1 MPILKNQWCCTFASI
16 WLLLAASLPAAEQ
29 AEPKREIS
37 QSAAY
42 RLKKLP
48 SQKGICIVLGL
59 PAEKQGSVLI
69 ELIRNSEFQIFF
81 QSDSATDVT
90 QVRQLAEKNGF
101 LGNRIFAEHGPFQS
115 LALASNLADVIFV
128 EKTAEQ
134 QVSQTELLRVLRP
147 QAIAYRADSELKKP
161 VPSGND
167 YWNHPYHRPDNNPQ
181 STDQNARAP
190 YRTQF
195 LADPKFSPMPEV
207 SVAAGGKVFKAF
219 GHIAHKENQN
229 AILNTLM
236 CINAFNGTILW
247 KRPLPEGFM
256 IHRNT
261 MIGTDDALYMADNE
275 SCKIIDSE
283 TGEIRDEIKIGKE
296 LADGPVWKWMGMQD
310 GVLYALIGS
319 EEVKVDTQKS
329 ARRGLGHWPWGMWK
343 GHDYSDPKQAF
354 GFGRTFVAINLAD
367 RKILW
372 NFQEKDYIDSR
383 GVCMKNNHIFYYC
396 PDKFLGCLNTE
407 TGKQLWKNNDEKL
420 LASIGSNQKA
430 QHYVTG
436 YATTTYLKCSD
447 DYLFFAGPQRLHLV
461 SASAADGYMLWEKEH
476 GNLQL
481 VLRKDGIY
489 AAGPKETGMKLDYA
503 TGEKLASLPTR
514 RACTRA
520 TGSVDSIFFRT
531 RGGTVRLETATDTAQ
546 HIAPMRPPCQDG
558 VIVSNGLLYWGPW
571 MCGCELSLYG
581 HICLGPEKN
590 SAASPQDNPPRRA
603 VFTDQLDSVEPLA
616 DHSATWPAFRG
627 DQHQS
632 STTQIPIPE
641 KTHSAWSAQ
650 VTKSALLTAPVI
662 AGNMI
667 FLADRS
673 GVIYAYDMQ
682 GKLLWK
688 QYTGGAIYYPPTVSK
703 DRLYAG
709 SADGRVYAF
718 AAKTGQPLWSFRVA
732 PEQRWIPVYG
742 KLISTWPVA
751 GGVVVQNDTLYAAAG
766 IAHFDGTHLV
776 SLDSITGE
784 LKQENNTSGVLSPT
798 VNSGI
803 SLQGSLYI
811 DEGELRFLA
820 GGVYEIARYDLQT
833 LKCLNT
839 PSTEV
844 QSQFRTAFYPYYP
857 EYGKYLS
864 IEHTLAD
871 RRELVH
877 DASYEGSVF
886 TNLTLKEALP
896 PGAPKEKKEVA
907 RWLSMRARRTGETF
921 KRKNLWEDQ
930 QQRRFTSFIV
940 SPEVLLTAG
949 HPDEQPEA
957 PFLTAINIEQGT
969 DLWSHALPAL
979 AVKGGTAINADGSII
994 VALENGQLLCFQAD

>member
-1 MPILKNQWCCTFASI
+1 MKKYWTTSFLFLFLMLIGVSSPTFSKEHAVSGQESSSF
-16 WLLLAASLPAAEQ
+16 LEACLP
-29 AEPKREIS
+29 
-37 QSAAY
+37 
-42 RLKKLP
+42 KLNTK
-48 SQKGICIVLGL
+48 QGICVILGPL
-59 PAEKQGSVLI
+59 PDQQVSEINRLI
-69 ELIRNSEFQIFF
+69 EQTQFQIYF
-81 QSDSATDVT
+81 QSSDAV
-90 QVRQLAEKNGF
+90 QLAELRKLADQRGF
-101 LGNRIFAEHGPFQS
+101 LGSRLFADAGTNNS
-115 LALASNLADVIFV
+115 IALASNLADVV
-128 EKTAEQ
+128 LVPVPLKNDQTRAEI
-134 QVSQTELLRVLRP
+134 LRVLRP
-147 QAIAYRADSELKKP
+147 QGTAYHSEGELTKP
-161 VPSGND
+161 IPAGND
-167 YWNHPYHRPDNNPQ
+167 DWTHPYHRPDNNPQ
-181 STDQNARAP
+181 SEDQNARAP

-219 GHIAHKENQN
+219 GHIAHKQNQN

-261 MIGTDDALYMADNE
+261 MIGTPDALYMADDK

-283 TGEIRDEIKIGKE
+283 TGKIRDEIVIDQKFS
-296 LADGPVWKWMGMQD
+296 DGPVWKWMGMQD
-310 GVLYALIGS
+310 GVLYALVGNK
-319 EEVKVDTQKS
+319 EVKVDTQKS

-343 GHDYSDPKQAF
+343 GHDYSDPKNAF
-354 GFGRTFVAINLAD
+354 GFGRTFVAIDISN
-367 RKILW
+367 KQILW
-372 NFQEKDYIDSR
+372 HFKDQDYIDSR
-383 GVCMKNNHIFYYC
+383 GVCMKNGRIFYYC
-396 PDKFLGCLNTE
+396 PDKFLACLE
-407 TGKQLWKNNDEKL
+407 TKKGKQLWKNNDPKL
-420 LASIGSNQKA
+420 LASIGSNQRA

-461 SASAADGYMLWEKEH
+461 SASAADGYLMWEKEH

-503 TGEKLASLPTR
+503 TGDVLAALPTR

-531 RGGTVRLETATDTAQ
+531 RGGTVRLETATDSAQ

-581 HICLGPEKN
+581 HISLGPEQN
-590 SAASPQDNPPRRA
+590 SSTPAAQTPPRLTRY
-603 VFTDQLDSVEPLA
+603 TDQLETVEPL
-616 DHSATWPAFRG
+616 SASEQDWTAFRG
-627 DQHQS
+627 DARQS
-632 STTQIPIPE
+632 SSTNVAIPVKTKQVWTT
-641 KTHSAWSAQ
+641 KVVSN
-650 VTKSALLTAPVI
+650 ALPTAPVV
-662 AGNMI
+662 AGDLI
-667 FLADRS
+667 FVGDRNGAIS
-673 GVIYAYDMQ
+673 AFDLE
-682 GKLLWK
+682 GKPVWK
-688 QYTGGAIYYPPTVSK
+688 RYTGGAIYYPPTIAQ
-703 DRLYAG
+703 DRLFVG
-709 SADGRVYAF
+709 SADGRVYAY
-718 AAKTGQPLWSFRVA
+718 AARTGEPLWSFRVA
-732 PEQRWIPVYG
+732 PTVRWIPVYG
-742 KLISTWPVA
+742 KLISTWPVS
-751 GGVVVQNDTLYAAAG
+751 GGVVVHDNTLYAAAG

-776 SLDSITGE
+776 ALDPVSGE

-803 SLQGSLYI
+803 SLQGSLYVA
-811 DEGELRFLA
+811 DDELRFLA
-820 GGVYEIARYDLQT
+820 GGVYEVARYDLNT

-839 PSTEV
+839 PRSEV
-844 QSQFRTAFYPYYP
+844 TSQYRTAFYPYYP

-907 RWLSMRARRTGETF
+907 RWLSMRARRTGQAI

-940 SPEVLLTAG
+940 SPQTLLTAG
-949 HPDEQPEA
+949 HPDQQPEK
-957 PFLTAINIEQGT
+957 PFLTAIDIGKGT
-969 DLWSHALPAL
+969 DLWSHPLPAL
-979 AVKGGTAINADGSII
+979 AVKGGTAIDSHGRIF
-994 VALENGQLLCFQAD
+994 VTLENGQLCCFTPE